1 MSHNIDRRQ
10 FLSTGAGLLGLLA
23 AGSYSPT
30 LRAQSVQDDYRAL
43 VLVFQYGG
51 VDCHDVIIPYD
62 NGAYNEY
69 ATIRA
74 GMEITAVTAR
84 SAFFR
89 VRQPRLCPAAGAIRL
104 SQFVRGG
111 PAAVVGTPPAGTGK

>member
-1 MSHNIDRRQ
+1 MDRRQ

-23 AGSYSPT
+23 AGSYSPA

-74 GMEITAVTAR
+74 TVLDDHGGNRSR
-84 SAFFR
+84 SALL
-89 VRQPRLCPAAGAIRL
+89 PLGSGSPAYALPPAIRL
-104 SQFVRGG
+104 SQFVEEGS
-111 PAAVVGTPPAGTGK
+111 AAVVGNLGPWLNR